1 MMEKRELSEEYIRQ
15 FVSEVREASRTG
27 DIDKVL
33 PFIAADVELED
44 VALSQTYH
52 GKEEVRSY
60 IHMFLTAFSGLDIS
74 LSNYLVSGDWAIVE
88 GTIKGTHTG
97 PFLGYAPTGRQI
109 EFKTCRIFSLRDGL
123 IYRGRAYYDL
133 ATILRQIGALE
144 ERLAA

>member
-1 MMEKRELSEEYIRQ
+1 MMEKREVSEEYIRQ

-74 LSNYLVSGDWAIVE
+74 LDNYLVSGDWAIVE

-97 PFLGYAPTGRQI
+97 SFLGYAARGREI
-109 EFKTCRIFSLRDGL
+109 EFKTCRIFSLKDGL

-133 ATILRQIGALE
+133 SRILKQMGVWE
-144 ERLAA
+144 ERMAA